1 MSSYLS
7 NKANIILSTTSVPTN
22 DQNAIEFSPMACRPS
37 FESLA
42 TEDSGRSDDGVMH
55 IYWVKNRYRKLEI
68 TLRPDTPANIA
79 PILNKVMGKEYY
91 ITY

>member
-1 MSSYLS
+1 MSAYLT
-7 NKANIILSTTSVPTN
+7 NKANIIISVSATPTATEISN
-22 DQNAIEFSPMACRPS
+22 QFSPMACKPS

-68 TLRPDTPANIA
+68 TLRPDTPSNVSK
-79 PILNKVMGKEYY
+79 ILKQVMGKEYY